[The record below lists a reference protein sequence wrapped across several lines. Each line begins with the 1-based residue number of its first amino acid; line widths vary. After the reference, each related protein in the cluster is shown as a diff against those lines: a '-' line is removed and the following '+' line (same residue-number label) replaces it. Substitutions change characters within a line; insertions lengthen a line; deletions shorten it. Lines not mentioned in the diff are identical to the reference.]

1 MTGGGSM
8 RKRARCPWIVHFLLA
23 APTLLSW
30 TICTQT
36 PVVQSAC
43 GEAPVKTP
51 LSRPFQNSENQAGS
65 CTNPVLAHVWVHMVR
80 ATGLSGHICVWKLVW
95 NLQDILHAPQ
105 PAAGLHMDSN
115 SQPTLMFF
123 VCHVAA
129 PCIASFSVFRILWRA
144 CPNCVL
150 LLYLSRLYSSLRASS
165 VSISPHKF
173 ISVNPGTERTWFLIS
188 PRCFGPLRG
197 SYRTLFSYLLH
208 LHVTLLLN
216 ECVSFL

>member
-1 MTGGGSM
+1 MGKPQWRHRFPG
-8 RKRARCPWIVHFLLA
+8 
-23 APTLLSW
+23 
-30 TICTQT
+30 
-36 PVVQSAC
+36 
-43 GEAPVKTP
+43 
-51 LSRPFQNSENQAGS
+51 LSRIQRTRQVAALTLCWLTCEF
-65 CTNPVLAHVWVHMVR
+65 TW
-80 ATGLSGHICVWKLVW
+80 CVQQVSQGIYVCESWCETCRTL
-95 NLQDILHAPQ
+95 LHAPQ

-129 PCIASFSVFRILWRA
+129 PCIASFSVFRVLWRA

-188 PRCFGPLRG
+188 PRCFSPLRG

>member
-65 CTNPVLAHVWVHMVR
+65 CTNPVLAHLWVHMVR

-95 NLQDILHAPQ
+95 NLQDTSPCSTACSWAPHGLQ
-105 PAAGLHMDSN
+105 LPAY
-115 SQPTLMFF
+115 P
-123 VCHVAA
+123 HVL
-129 PCIASFSVFRILWRA
+129 C
-144 CPNCVL
+144 
-150 LLYLSRLYSSLRASS
+150 LSRCCSLHSIIFCLQNSMTYLPQLCTSPLS
-165 VSISPHKF
+165 V
-173 ISVNPGTERTWFLIS
+173 
-188 PRCFGPLRG
+188 
-197 SYRTLFSYLLH
+197 
-208 LHVTLLLN
+208 
-216 ECVSFL
+216 